1 MENRDSFMNDDV
13 EKRVIERLNERGRKL
28 SMMKKWEEGSKRKYV
43 PLYSALA
50 LVASVALLLV
60 ISLGRENGNVLQELG
75 IEAPCMEA
83 YRSGVPQ
90 LENLDNLLNN
100 GQYYEAV
107 EAAEKALENS
117 DMLIQQM
124 ESSRKEGDEE
134 WEYQF
139 VAEKTLN
146 SEIRWTYIYALI
158 MVESEKMSVKQLKKY
173 LKDEEYCAHKEE
185 AESMLKAL

>member
-1 MENRDSFMNDDV
+1 MENRNSFMNDDV

-134 WEYQF
+134 WEYQY

-158 MVESEKMSVKQLKKY
+158 MVESEKMAVKQLKKY
-173 LKDEEYCAHKEE
+173 LKDEEYCTHKEE
-185 AESMLKAL
+185 AESMLNAL

>member
-1 MENRDSFMNDDV
+1 MENRNSFMNDDV

-134 WEYQF
+134 WEYQY

-158 MVESEKMSVKQLKKY
+158 MVESEKMAVKQLKKY
-173 LKDEEYCAHKEE
+173 LKDEEYCTHKEE
-185 AESMLKAL
+185 AESMFKAL

>member
-134 WEYQF
+134 WEYQY

-158 MVESEKMSVKQLKKY
+158 MVESEKMAVKQLKKY
-173 LKDEEYCAHKEE
+173 LKDEEYCTHKEE